1 VFLFLA
7 SPAGAAGGFVIVAV
21 GYRLSGANV
30 PVARTATLLSLFF
43 LVQGVRWLWAPL
55 VDATLTRVRWYLMGW
70 ALSIG
75 GIAGMSAVTPSGR
88 TLTLLALLVV
98 STSVGAAT
106 MSTAI
111 EGLVATRLPPALK
124 GRAGGWEWAGINAGQ
139 VAGGGGGLWLLQHVS
154 SGLTVGLLLGAMSLI
169 CTLPLR
175 RMSAVPEIADALG
188 VNFSLS
194 GRVVDTLRDLI
205 RVARS
210 SAGAI
215 ALAACL
221 LPLGAGAANS
231 LWATVAPD
239 WHATADTVALVTGGL
254 GPLLAAAG
262 CAAGGW
268 ASDVFGARRGY
279 VFAGAALA
287 GVALVMAAVPRVPV
301 VYVGFTLLYQF
312 AFGAG
317 TGTLAGLIF
326 ATIGRGAASTK
337 CAAFFGFMSVPSW
350 YMTLADGWAHD
361 RFGPDGMLA
370 VDALAGLGGLI
381 VLVAVA
387 RVLGTR
393 LLGLTSPAGSLDTT
407 G

>member
-7 SPAGAAGGFVIVAV
+7 SPAGAAGGFVIVAL
-21 GYRLSGANV
+21 GYRLSGAGV
-30 PVARTATLLSLFF
+30 PVARTATLLSFFF

-70 ALSIG
+70 ALCIG
-75 GIAGMSAVTPSGR
+75 ATAIMSAVTPSGR
-88 TLTLLALLVV
+88 TLILLAVLVV

-106 MSTAI
+106 ISTAI
-111 EGLVATRLPPALK
+111 EGLVATSLPPELK

-154 SGLTVGLLLGAMSLI
+154 GGLTVGLVLGALSLM

-175 RMSAVPEIADALG
+175 RMSAVRGIADAHEATL
-188 VNFSLS
+188 SLS

-215 ALAACL
+215 ALVACL

-231 LWATVAPD
+231 LWAAVAPD

-268 ASDVFGARRGY
+268 ASDTLGARRGY
-279 VFAGAALA
+279 VMAGAGLA
-287 GVALVMAAVPRVPV
+287 SVALVMAAMPRVPV
-301 VYVGFTLLYQF
+301 AYIGFTLLYQF

-337 CAAFFGFMSVPSW
+337 CATFFGFMSVPSW

-361 RFGPDGMLA
+361 RFGPEGMLA

-381 VLVAVA
+381 VLVVLA
-387 RVLGTR
+387 RVLGIR
-393 LLGLTSPAGSLDTT
+393 LLGRTSPAGRFDTT